1 MPPDA
6 AGSLEEDEYLA
17 IKDYIFDLKYSGSIQ
32 KIEKYP
38 TTQSFK
44 VPNKENRPEI
54 PWQHFGGKINA
65 QRYLPIDQIDNENV
79 KDLEIAWR
87 WKSKE
92 FGNFQGNKKCIDA
105 NNEKWVGFHRSG
117 IDQEHRCN

>member
-54 PWQHFGGKINA
+54 PWQHFGGK
-65 QRYLPIDQIDNENV
+65 
-79 KDLEIAWR
+79 
-87 WKSKE
+87 
-92 FGNFQGNKKCIDA
+92 NKCTKVLA
-105 NNEKWVGFHRSG
+105 H
-117 IDQEHRCN
+117 

>member
-44 VPNKENRPEI
+44 VPGLK
-54 PWQHFGGKINA
+54 
-65 QRYLPIDQIDNENV
+65 YLGSILV
-79 KDLEIAWR
+79 
-87 WKSKE
+87 
-92 FGNFQGNKKCIDA
+92 
-105 NNEKWVGFHRSG
+105 EK
-117 IDQEHRCN
+117 